1 MSSSGESGA
10 DPITVMLVE
19 DHVSLARGLETMIS
33 LEPDLEVVAVVTR
46 GDEAG
51 AAVEQHQP
59 DVVVVD
65 LDLPGGGGQEAIVA
79 MREASTSARF
89 LVLTALRDRFELA
102 KAVEAGVSGLLHKSA
117 DIPQVL
123 DHVRRV
129 AAGENL
135 IAPDLTAG
143 LLAELREA
151 RQQGWRA
158 EVTRASLS
166 PRETEVL
173 AALAQGES
181 VADIAG
187 RLHLSPD
194 TIETHLRNARNKLG
208 VSSRLD
214 AVVEALR
221 LGLVDPPRDL
231 PGIE

>member
-1 MSSSGESGA
+1 MSAAGA
-10 DPITVMLVE
+10 DPTTVVLVE
-19 DHVSLARGLETMIS
+19 DHLALARGLEAMLS
-33 LEPDLEVVAVVTR
+33 LEPDLEVVDVVGR
-46 GDEAG
+46 ADEA
-51 AAVEQHQP
+51 AASAERHRP
-59 DVVVVD
+59 DVALVD
-65 LDLPGGGGQEAIVA
+65 LDLPGGGGQEAIAA
-79 MREASTSARF
+79 MRAACPSTRF
-89 LVLTALRDRFELA
+89 IVLTALRDRLELA
-102 KAVEAGVSGLLHKSA
+102 KAVEVGVSGLLHKSA
-117 DIPQVL
+117 DVPQVL

-135 IAPDLTAG
+135 LAPELTAD

-158 EVTRASLS
+158 EVTRSSLS

-181 VADIAG
+181 VADIAA

-194 TIETHLRNARNKLG
+194 TVETHLRNARSKLG
-208 VSSRLD
+208 VSSRLE

-231 PGIE
+231 PENG